1 MELLVNQILQ
11 HNSNFYR
18 VLYFNVKLDICI
30 LINLSEEQNKLEHL
44 DIDSLTKNNY
54 TEPTKPPSNFNTT
67 ILNEVILELK
77 DKTLERWENHGIK

>member
-44 DIDSLTKNNY
+44 DIDSLTK
-54 TEPTKPPSNFNTT
+54 TT
-67 ILNEVILELK
+67 IQNQLNRPQIL
-77 DKTLERWENHGIK
+77 TPQS